1 MAARKPIFNQHV
13 LYDTT
18 PLPESIPKVKELG
31 TTSAP
36 LMSAAFF
43 IGARCKDY
51 NDDFMQCKTENPG
64 KGEFECLKEGRRVTR
79 CARSV
84 IKDINANCL
93 DQFKAHWECLE
104 NNNQQMWQ
112 CRQKEWSLNKCVFD
126 KLGLEKRIPDQP
138 KDEVPVQFRRNQIYA
153 HASIPITQFPYLTPS
168 QRAEQVEN
176 LRLRDPKKA
185 ARIDLW
191 DEQQRQKEAAEAAA
205 AQTKA

>member
-1 MAARKPIFNQHV
+1 MLLLATVQ
-13 LYDTT
+13 
-18 PLPESIPKVKELG
+18 ESIEGPDGSQGHGKTEDSSAIVPAYRM
-31 TTSAP
+31 TSADCH
-36 LMSAAFF
+36 L
-43 IGARCKDY
+43 R
-51 NDDFMQCKTENPG
+51 
-64 KGEFECLKEGRRVTR
+64 
-79 CARSV
+79 

-112 CRQKEWSLNKCVFD
+112 CRQKEWSLNKCVFE
-126 KLGLEKRIPDQP
+126 KLVCHGRGWKARTMRFCWHQLQGLEKRIPDQP

-153 HASIPITQFPYLTPS
+153 HASIPITQFPYLTPG

-176 LRLRDPKKA
+176 LRARDPKRA

-205 AQTKA
+205 PQAKSW